1 MGNAVARRASTLGFK
16 ILTSLAALLLL
27 ACSATFLVPL
37 LPQRFWPSINYA
49 MLTTILGCAVLLMGT
64 ALAVLWEEKE
74 KQDTHKAKMWQ
85 AYLIGV
91 IRYSLAFIISTY
103 GFAKIFKTQFTTAD
117 FIKDMPLGEVNGF
130 YLTWY
135 YFGYSYTLAVIIA
148 LFQIGGSILLV
159 FRRTT
164 LLGTMVLL
172 PVMVNIV
179 FVNMFYSIA
188 VGAFVVSILITLGLS
203 YLLFLDFQKL
213 KEVFWAATDKL
224 PSIPLSHTWLKPFL
238 QFFPIMAA
246 FGLIY
251 QFVLRDT
258 SDKHLVGT
266 WKVEKFIRND
276 SLLPQDAWL
285 KDHTVITKVYFSGL
299 YGGAFSSNP
308 YVYDPTHSM
317 QGQYTFDT
325 KRNTLQFIYYT
336 TQSGPDTLKARISNL
351 TSSSMNMEGVLKN
364 DSLRLELVK
373 INRAK

>member
-1 MGNAVARRASTLGFK
+1 MENTVARRASTLGFK
-16 ILTSLAALLLL
+16 ILTSLAAFLLL

-37 LPQRFWPSINYA
+37 LPQRFWPSINYG
-49 MLTTILGCAVLLMGT
+49 MLTTILGCVVLLAGT

-74 KQDTHKAKMWQ
+74 KQDTHKARVWQ

-103 GFAKIFKTQFTTAD
+103 GFAKIFKIQFTTAD

-130 YLTWY
+130 YLTWH

-148 LFQIGGSILLV
+148 LFQIGGSILLL

-172 PVMVNIV
+172 PVMVNIL
-179 FVNMFYSIA
+179 FINMFYSIA

-213 KEVFWAATDKL
+213 KEVFWAATDRL
-224 PSIPLSHTWLKPFL
+224 PSLSLKHYWLKPFL

-258 SDKHLVGT
+258 SDKQLVGT
-266 WKVEKFIRND
+266 WKVAKFIRND

-285 KDHTVITKVYFSGL
+285 KGQHRNYKGLFFRTVWSCL
-299 YGGAFSSNP
+299 
-308 YVYDPTHSM
+308 
-317 QGQYTFDT
+317 
-325 KRNTLQFIYYT
+325 
-336 TQSGPDTLKARISNL
+336 
-351 TSSSMNMEGVLKN
+351 
-364 DSLRLELVK
+364 
-373 INRAK
+373 